1 DSPPEFAAE
10 AEKAHLM
17 LSLLRPTRLLV
28 EPARGNDELNALA
41 SRNMSSETWRRF
53 SADTT
58 GVSSSLQQCYHRN
71 RCYQL
76 LEEGER
82 QRGFKYDLVV
92 AARVDVLFLASP
104 PLQLMHKDGLWVP
117 DGMDWGGLMDRWAV
131 LGRRTAKMWF
141 GVWHEIIHR
150 NFLQE
155 QVLKLPAEMS
165 VGRDPLHPLL
175 GPELILARSFQGKRR
190 CSKLKRVLSTAA
202 VRCPGWSLRSKESS
216 SELIMNGVRRHPCT
230 QHGFRLGVEI
240 SDAHNVVARVE
251 RDGWSWNANRP
262 WRIRILPNFFSILTD
277 TDGKPPDAGARMQS
291 ATYCC
296 GLPQL
301 DDENYSSCTGYAS
314 CFSAHMATYHRVCH
328 GGLLGVGLV
337 PPAPKAGE
345 AQLDMSCWHLN
356 DAPVQEGDSPLLC
369 LLPWSSEDR
378 ETPVTFV

>member
-150 NFLQE
+150 NFLQ
-155 QVLKLPAEMS
+155 
-165 VGRDPLHPLL
+165 
-175 GPELILARSFQGKRR
+175 
-190 CSKLKRVLSTAA
+190 
-202 VRCPGWSLRSKESS
+202 
-216 SELIMNGVRRHPCT
+216 
-230 QHGFRLGVEI
+230 
-240 SDAHNVVARVE
+240 
-251 RDGWSWNANRP
+251 
-262 WRIRILPNFFSILTD
+262 
-277 TDGKPPDAGARMQS
+277 
-291 ATYCC
+291 
-296 GLPQL
+296 
-301 DDENYSSCTGYAS
+301 
-314 CFSAHMATYHRVCH
+314 
-328 GGLLGVGLV
+328 
-337 PPAPKAGE
+337 
-345 AQLDMSCWHLN
+345 
-356 DAPVQEGDSPLLC
+356 
-369 LLPWSSEDR
+369 
-378 ETPVTFV
+378 